1 MGTTSAARRKGTRP
15 VRGVRKGTRPL
26 PGPRLEVGATVP
38 LHRQLYSRI
47 RTLILSGQLA
57 AGSRLPSTRA
67 LAASLSVSRNTVLAA
82 VAQLCAE
89 GYLEGRHGS
98 GTYVAKQVPDE
109 LLKARGNGAGVPRQT
124 QAPRSLS
131 ARGALIAGAVR
142 TPLPALTPGR
152 PERPAFTIGLP
163 DLESFPLAQWTRD
176 LAQCW
181 RRSPRELMRYNDPA
195 GYRPLREAIA
205 TRLVTTR
212 GVRCSADEVVIVT
225 GSQQALE
232 FAGRMLL
239 DPGDPVW
246 IEDPGYIGARAALIA
261 AGARVIPVPVDQE
274 GLDVDA
280 GMARE
285 PAARLVFVTP
295 SHQFPLGSTLSLA
308 RRLALIEWASR
319 TGAWVLEDDYDS
331 EFRYISRPLTALQGI
346 DTEGRVIY
354 VGTFSKV
361 LFPAL
366 RLGYMV
372 APADLVDA
380 LVAAHM
386 STDIHAHILEQAG
399 LAEFIQAG
407 HLDRHVRRMR
417 VTYAERQAVL
427 VEAVKQQL
435 TGFLDIEPS
444 GSGLHL
450 VGWLRNGL
458 DDRVVSREAAAHGV
472 DVWPLSLHYVN
483 PGPGSAIL
491 LGYAGM
497 TPAEIR
503 AGVQTLAMLLPRL
516 VDSESQ
522 AQSEAPGS
530 HCRRSL

>member
-1 MGTTSAARRKGTRP
+1 
-15 VRGVRKGTRPL
+15 
-26 PGPRLEVGATVP
+26 
-38 LHRQLYSRI
+38 
-47 RTLILSGQLA
+47 
-57 AGSRLPSTRA
+57 
-67 LAASLSVSRNTVLAA
+67 
-82 VAQLCAE
+82 
-89 GYLEGRHGS
+89 
-98 GTYVAKQVPDE
+98 
-109 LLKARGNGAGVPRQT
+109 
-124 QAPRSLS
+124 
-131 ARGALIAGAVR
+131 
-142 TPLPALTPGR
+142 
-152 PERPAFTIGLP
+152 
-163 DLESFPLAQWTRD
+163 
-176 LAQCW
+176 
-181 RRSPRELMRYNDPA
+181 MRYNDPA

-246 IEDPGYIGARAALIA
+246 MEDPGYIGARAALIA
-261 AGARVIPVPVDQE
+261 AGARLIPVPVDE
-274 GLDVDA
+274 DGLDVDA
-280 GMARE
+280 GIARE
-285 PAARLVFVTP
+285 PAARLVVVTP

-331 EFRYISRPLTALQGI
+331 EFRYIGRPLTALQGI

-380 LVAAHM
+380 LIAAHM
-386 STDIHAHILEQAG
+386 STDIHAHTLEQAA

-427 VEAVKQQL
+427 VEAVKQHL
-435 TGFLDIEPS
+435 TGFVDVEPS

-450 VGWLRNGL
+450 VGWLPDGL
-458 DDRVVSREAAAHGV
+458 NDRLVSREAAAYGM
-472 DVWPLSLHYVN
+472 DVWPLSLHCID
-483 PGPGSAIL
+483 PAPSSAIL

-503 AGVQTLAMLLPRL
+503 AGVETLAMLLPRL
-516 VDSESQ
+516 ADIESQ
-522 AQSEAPGS
+522 AQSEASGS
-530 HCRRSL
+530 HPPQSL